1 MDELPIQ
8 LHQNQNEEL
17 LSSQDNCAIN
27 SIDNASSITESNI
40 QSLPEV
46 NTIIKENP
54 STTINNPINLP
65 NTQLNE
71 TEDDKNSDNDPAENE
86 TNTQAINEMLAQ
98 LQTEQEDPTKSDSTR
113 LVNPT
118 RVKPL
123 IKGPTIGIVSKPFS
137 ILLLKADKLV

>member
-17 LSSQDNCAIN
+17 LSSQDISAIN
-27 SIDNASSITESNI
+27 SVDNSSSLTESNI

-54 STTINNPINLP
+54 STNSINLS

-71 TEDDKNSDNDPAENE
+71 TEDDKNSDNDPAETE

-98 LQTEQEDPTKSDSTR
+98 LQTEQ
-113 LVNPT
+113 
-118 RVKPL
+118 
-123 IKGPTIGIVSKPFS
+123 
-137 ILLLKADKLV
+137 

>member
-17 LSSQDNCAIN
+17 LSSQDISAIN
-27 SIDNASSITESNI
+27 SVDNSSSLTESNI

-54 STTINNPINLP
+54 STNSINLS

-71 TEDDKNSDNDPAENE
+71 TEDDKNSDHDPAETE
-86 TNTQAINEMLAQ
+86 TNHHNDFPN
-98 LQTEQEDPTKSDSTR
+98 TETVHFT
-113 LVNPT
+113 
-118 RVKPL
+118 
-123 IKGPTIGIVSKPFS
+123 FS
-137 ILLLKADKLV
+137 SIFV